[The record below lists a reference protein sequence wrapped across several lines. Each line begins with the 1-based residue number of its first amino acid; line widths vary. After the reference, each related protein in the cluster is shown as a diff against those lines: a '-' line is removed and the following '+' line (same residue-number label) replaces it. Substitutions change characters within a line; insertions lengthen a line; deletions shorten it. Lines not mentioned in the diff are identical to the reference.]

1 MAARAG
7 GKDPIAPRPLRSAP
21 VRSARHPSSRAW
33 PRSTDMAAED
43 GDKEPNAS
51 WQLRHKGRFRKM
63 TSEEKIL
70 ARMTSKAAGQKK
82 LGASSSKGRHGRRIM
97 APPDLAAPPPG
108 FENVK
113 PVIAPVKEKT
123 CGKNWL
129 LMFNK
134 GNIAAKAGDLCESL
148 KQWINQ
154 AYPPT
159 A

>member
-1 MAARAG
+1 
-7 GKDPIAPRPLRSAP
+7 
-21 VRSARHPSSRAW
+21 
-33 PRSTDMAAED
+33 
-43 GDKEPNAS
+43 
-51 WQLRHKGRFRKM
+51 M
-63 TSEEKIL
+63 TSEEKML

-113 PVIAPVKEKT
+113 PVIAPVKENT

-134 GNIAAKAGDLCESL
+134 GNKHKFRFNNMEVVVTLSEGDKELNLNAPRVGEIAAKAGDLCESL
-148 KQWINQ
+148 QQWINQ